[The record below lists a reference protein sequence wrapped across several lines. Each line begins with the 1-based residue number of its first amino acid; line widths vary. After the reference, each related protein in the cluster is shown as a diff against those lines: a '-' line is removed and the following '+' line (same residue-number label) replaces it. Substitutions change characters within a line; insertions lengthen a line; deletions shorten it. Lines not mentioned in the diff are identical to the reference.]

1 VLKKKPKDDLDSE
14 DDSTGFGGDISGK
27 QMAINVYNTLIKVLA
42 K

>member
-1 VLKKKPKDDLDSE
+1 VLKKKPKDNSDNKDNN
-14 DDSTGFGGDISGK
+14 TGFDNNISRK